1 MLIIFTFTTHAQHRR
16 TKEIKNEEFD
26 LLAESPCACR
36 IFDVD
41 YDISVYLG
49 RYNEDYV
56 DDHDDDHDGGGFGDD
71 DEECDDGCRDDV
83 ELTIITSVNTK
94 AVSKPMP
101 TCVNVTII
109 KSLYPQKPEK
119 DF

>member
-1 MLIIFTFTTHAQHRR
+1 M
-16 TKEIKNEEFD
+16 
-26 LLAESPCACR
+26 
-36 IFDVD
+36 
-41 YDISVYLG
+41 
-49 RYNEDYV
+49 DYV
-56 DDHDDDHDGGGFGDD
+56 DDHDGGGFGDY
-71 DEECDDGCRDDV
+71 DEECDDGSRDDV
-83 ELTIITSVNTK
+83 ELTMITSVNTN

>member
-1 MLIIFTFTTHAQHRR
+1 MANNFTMLIIFTFTTHAQHRR

-41 YDISVYLG
+41 YDISVHLG
-49 RYNEDYV
+49 QDDEDYGDGHV
-56 DDHDDDHDGGGFGDD
+56 DDLDGGGFAKI
-71 DEECDDGCRDDV
+71 V
-83 ELTIITSVNTK
+83 VMVVVTMITSVNTN

-101 TCVNVTII
+101 TCVNAIVI
-109 KSLYPQKPEK
+109 
-119 DF
+119 